1 MTRIVSPR
9 FAISYPDPAL
19 RNEPA
24 DVPGDLKKLVDAIE
38 TAAIN
43 LQGLLSARPA
53 ASIVGRFFRAT
64 DTKQTFYD
72 TGTAWELVDGTPAG
86 VMMPWPYAE
95 ANVPVA
101 WALCYGQS
109 VTKAAN
115 PNLWAIANASGFPH
129 GGDASN
135 VTLPDMRGRVPAGK
149 DNMGG
154 TAANRISA
162 GSPHFGQTL
171 GGVHGEENHPLDITE
186 MPSHAHTVNSHSHG
200 VNTQGGGAHDHGFP
214 TPNAYFVNDSGIS
227 AGVVYGTAGTAVYRS
242 LFVGAANHTHPINA
256 ESPGTNSAGGAGSP
270 LHNNLQPGII
280 VNHIIKLG

>member
-9 FAISYPDPAL
+9 FGISYPDPAL

-24 DVPGDLKKLVDAIE
+24 DVPADLKKLVDAIE

-95 ANVPVA
+95 ANVPTG

-154 TAANRISA
+154 TAASRVGPTNN
-162 GSPHFGQTL
+162 GTTL
-171 GGVHGEENHPLDITE
+171 GGVNGQQDHQLTSAQ
-186 MPSHAHTVNSHSHG
+186 MPSHSHTVNSHSHG
-200 VNTQGGGAHDHGFP
+200 GAVVSAGAHSHLSRTGHGFVQ
-214 TPNAYFVNDSGIS
+214 NFGSGDVAS
-227 AGVVYGTAGTAVYRS
+227 FLWGTAGAVAYS
-242 LFVGAANHTHPINA
+242 DNSTDTHAGHQHTINA
-256 ESPGTNSAGGAGSP
+256 EAPGTTPNGSDNF
-270 LHNNLQPGII
+270 HNNLQPGIMT
-280 VNHIIKLG
+280 NYIIKLG